1 MKRYAQEIAEST
13 AQVLG
18 FDVVIT
24 DTEGVIVGA
33 SDTSRLGTKNLP
45 SLEVMAK
52 RKGIA
57 HDKEEAKHYEANRP
71 GIMYPLEN
79 TAGEVVGAM
88 AITGNPDQV
97 RPFALIVKK
106 QIEML
111 LREKTL
117 LHAEFHQNRAVRDF
131 LDDLN
136 NYVPALGGE
145 EAIIERGQRLGYLPH
160 QPYRAIAFSFFRAP
174 SNTAPLEYYN
184 SATFLPHLSRIR
196 SVFDSTADLIAP
208 AGENRFLLLHHLGR
222 EESLRQLFITLQSS
236 FRGMGLCLFAGM
248 GERGKTIAALAQ
260 SCKEAWQALEL
271 GSLLTPEQRL
281 FSIDELRPE
290 RLLSQ
295 VPREEATYYRDLFLD
310 TLKERKDWPDLRET
324 IVAWCHGGFSYVK
337 ASESIHIH
345 RNTLDYRLQKIA
357 QLTGVDLRDFRQ
369 AMALYNAL
377 QLDTLL
383 SKKAWHASWKIL
395 TDHLK
400 ETKKQNV
407 HNPL

>member
-13 AQVLG
+13 AQVVG

-33 SDTSRLGTKNLP
+33 SDTTRLGTKNIP
-45 SLEVMAK
+45 ALEVMAE
-52 RKGIA
+52 RKGVA
-57 HDKEEAKHYEANRP
+57 HDREEAKHYEANRP

-79 TAGEVVGAM
+79 AAGEVVGAM
-88 AITGNPDQV
+88 AITGDPDQV

-106 QIEML
+106 QMEML

-145 EAIIERGQRLGYLPH
+145 EAIIERGQRLGYLPL
-160 QPYRAIAFSFFRAP
+160 QVYRAMAFSFFRAP
-174 SNTAPLEYYN
+174 SNSAPLESYN
-184 SATFLPHLSRIR
+184 GTTFLPHLSRIR
-196 SVFDSTADLIAP
+196 SVFDSAADLIAP
-208 AGENRFLLLHHLGR
+208 AGENRFLLLHHVREDENLPQLLG
-222 EESLRQLFITLQSS
+222 TLQSH
-236 FRGMGLCLFAGM
+236 FRSTGLCLFAGM
-248 GERGKTIAALAQ
+248 GERAKNLKALAQ

-271 GSLLTPEQRL
+271 GRLLAPEER
-281 FSIDELRPE
+281 FFFIEDLRPE

-295 VPREEATYYRDLFLD
+295 VPREEATYYRDLFLES
-310 TLKERKDWPDLRET
+310 LKERKDWQDLRET
-324 IVAWCHGGFSYVK
+324 IVAWCHGGFSYAR
-337 ASESIHIH
+337 ASESLHIH

-357 QLTGVDLRDFRQ
+357 QISGGDLRNFRH

-383 SKKAWHASWKIL
+383 SQKNWHASWKLL
-395 TDHLK
+395 TEHLK
-400 ETKKQNV
+400 EKSNLK
-407 HNPL
+407 

>member
-24 DTEGVIVGA
+24 DTDGVIVGA
-33 SDTSRLGTKNLP
+33 SDTSRLGTRNVP
-45 SLEVMAK
+45 ALEVMAE
-52 RKGIA
+52 RKGVA
-57 HDKEEAKHYEANRP
+57 HNREEAKHYEANRP

-79 TAGEVVGAM
+79 TTGEVVGAM
-88 AITGNPDQV
+88 AITGDPEQV

-145 EAIIERGQRLGYLPH
+145 DAIIERGERLGYLPH
-160 QPYRAIAFSFFRAP
+160 QPYRAIAFSFFRSA
-174 SNTAPLEYYN
+174 SSSTPLETYN
-184 SATFLPHLSRIR
+184 STTFLPHLSRIR
-196 SVFDSTADLIAP
+196 SVFDSAADLIAP

-222 EESLRQLFITLQSS
+222 EESLRELFASLQSL

-248 GERGKTIAALAQ
+248 GERGKSLSALSQ

-271 GSLLTPEQRL
+271 GTLLTPEQRL

-295 VPREEATYYRDLFLD
+295 VPREEALYYRDLFLEH
-310 TLKERKDWPDLRET
+310 LKERKDWQDLRET
-324 IVAWCHGGFSYVK
+324 IVAWCHGGFNYVR
-337 ASESIHIH
+337 ASESLHIH

-357 QLTGVDLRDFRQ
+357 QISGVDLRDFRQ

-383 SKKAWHASWKIL
+383 SKKAWHTSWKIL
-395 TDHLK
+395 TEHLK
-400 ETKKQNV
+400 ETKNAHDK
-407 HNPL
+407 